1 MTSWLQDV
9 RYALRSFAKSRGFTA
24 AAIGILALGIG
35 ATSAIISLVDTLYV
49 RALPVPE
56 PTRLVEVHQF
66 RRPGEYYNLSYPDY
80 LFYRDHARSF
90 SELAAHY
97 SSAPINLVL
106 DGRSGEING
115 SVVTASYFPVLGIR
129 PALGRFFRPDEDR
142 VPGRDPV
149 AVVSYGLWRG
159 RLGGDSAALGRPIR
173 LNGTDFT
180 IVGVAPPSFHGVP
193 LGGLS
198 TEVWIPSAMFHV
210 GYRYCDAFRRDCHV
224 VKLLGR
230 LAPGVAI
237 GSAQSEMDVLAEQ
250 LASRY
255 SEDRGLRVDVS
266 SARGTDREYR
276 ADIARPAPLLLGL
289 AALLLSIACAN
300 LAGLLLARGSAR
312 RREIAIRAA
321 LGASRA
327 RIVRQLLTESVLISL
342 AGGAAGLVVSFW
354 ANDALGRLYASD
366 IEGRRMFFTVALDP
380 AVLACTI
387 AITLVAGIAFGL
399 PPALDAARVDLAH
412 AARDRVSE
420 RPRRGI
426 RLLDGLVVGQVA
438 LTLVLVSGAG
448 LLLESLRHIQ
458 RGPGYDPSPVVLL
471 RLRPALLG
479 YSPARAEAFQRE
491 VLARVLAL
499 PGVVSASVAQMPPL
513 PGWGHA
519 AAIWTPGRAP
529 ASGRLEDA
537 AHAVSNAVGPR
548 YFETLGLSLAAGR
561 DFDESDRAGGDR
573 VAIVDATL
581 ASRVWP
587 RETAVGQTL
596 AVDGVPYRVVGVAPD
611 AQYRSALEPA
621 SPHVY
626 TDFWQSE
633 DIAREPVDARLHV
646 RVAGDPRAALDSIR
660 REVAAVDSEVPIG
673 EDRTLS
679 EWLGYAF
686 QPVRVA
692 GTVMSTF
699 AAVGLVLAA
708 IGVYGILAFSV
719 ARRRREIAIRMA
731 LGADARRLA
740 RSVLARAARLTV
752 AGAAI
757 GMAAALVVT
766 RLASSLLYGLSPTD
780 PVTLACTLA
789 LLFAV
794 TLLAGW
800 RPARRAARI
809 APVEALREE

>member
-1 MTSWLQDV
+1 MSSWIQDV
-9 RYALRSFAKSRGFTA
+9 RYALRSSGKSPGFTA
-24 AAIGILALGIG
+24 AAVGILALGIG

-49 RALPVPE
+49 RTLPVPE
-56 PTRLVEVHQF
+56 PTRVVEVHQF

-80 LFYRDHARSF
+80 LYYRDHARCF
-90 SELAAHY
+90 SGLAAHY

-106 DGRSGEING
+106 GGRSGEING

-129 PALGRFFRPDEDR
+129 PAVGRFFRPDEDR

-149 AVVSYGLWRG
+149 AVLSYGLWRD
-159 RLGGDSAALGRPIR
+159 RFGGDPAVLGRPVR

-180 IVGVAPPSFHGVP
+180 IIGVAPASFHGVP

-230 LAPGVAI
+230 LAPGVSI
-237 GSAQSEMDVLAEQ
+237 GSTQSEMDVLAEQ

-255 SEDRGLRVDVS
+255 PEDRGLRVHVS
-266 SARGTDREYR
+266 SARGTDPEYR
-276 ADIARPAPLLLGL
+276 ADVARPAPLLLGL
-289 AALLLSIACAN
+289 AGLLLSIACAN

-342 AGGAAGLVVSFW
+342 AGGAAALVVSFW
-354 ANDALGRLYASD
+354 ANDALGRLYATD
-366 IEGRRMFFTVALDP
+366 VEGRRIFFTVALDP
-380 AVLACTI
+380 AVLVCAV
-387 AITLVAGIAFGL
+387 AITLLAGIAFGL
-399 PPALDAARVDLAH
+399 PPALVASRVDLAH
-412 AARDRVSE
+412 AARDRISD
-420 RPRRGI
+420 RPGRGI
-426 RLLDGLVVGQVA
+426 RMLDGLVVGQVA

-448 LLLESLRHIQ
+448 LLLASLRHIR
-458 RGPGYDPSPVVLL
+458 RGPGYDPSPIVLL
-471 RLRPALLG
+471 RLRPALVG

-491 VLARVLAL
+491 VLERVLSL

-519 AAIWTPGRAP
+519 AAIWAPGRAP

-537 AHAVSNAVGPR
+537 PRAVSNAVGPR
-548 YFETLGLSLAAGR
+548 YFETLGLSLTAGR
-561 DFDESDRAGGDR
+561 DFDESDRPGGDR

-581 ASRVWP
+581 ASRVWSG
-587 RETAVGQTL
+587 RAALGQTL
-596 AVDGVPYRVVGVAPD
+596 VVDGVPYRVVGLAPD

-621 SPHVY
+621 TPHVY
-626 TDFWQSE
+626 TAFWQSE
-633 DIAREPVDARLHV
+633 NIAKEPVDARLHV
-646 RVAGDPRAALDSIR
+646 RVAGDARAALDSIR
-660 REVAAVDSEVPIG
+660 REVAAVDPDVPIG
-673 EDRTLS
+673 EDRTLRD
-679 EWLGYAF
+679 WLGYAF

-692 GTVMSTF
+692 GTVLSTF
-699 AAVGLVLAA
+699 AAVGLLLAA

-719 ARRRREIAIRMA
+719 SRRRREIAIRMA
-731 LGADARRLA
+731 LGADGRRLA

-752 AGAAI
+752 AGGVI
-757 GMAAALVVT
+757 GTAVALVLT
-766 RLASSLLYGLSPTD
+766 RLMSSLLYGLSPTD
-780 PVTLACTLA
+780 APTLACTLA

-800 RPARRAARI
+800 RPARRAARV